1 MSLRAPNEQLVSRSG
16 RTAAALHDAA
26 AAQENGGG
34 VLQPPPRV
42 PSRQGTS
49 NLPQWAQRVQSRASE
64 HVATR
69 SEVNSDS
76 DDDGTEEGEDKAAFS
91 LLPKSILA
99 SVCIFGADGNLASK
113 KILPTLFTL
122 WKRKLVPKDIII
134 FGYARDL
141 MDSEKFRKHVFRCI
155 YNPTEAQAERKEFLK
170 CCHYVGG
177 EFDDEASFSALLV
190 AMQEQELKRF
200 NARPNILECTEQVRM
215 YYMAVPPFLY
225 AKVCSCLRSRR
236 AAAAV
241 LEGFDAAGGAASGAI
256 GVGPAPMLRVRT
268 AERFVLEKPFGRDT
282 DSCSKMVRELSMI
295 SEDEVYRIDHYLGKE
310 LVMNLLVLRFANVA
324 FQSIWNRQCIK
335 AVQII
340 FKEDFGTEGRGGYF
354 DQYGIIRDVMQN
366 HLLQVLALV
375 AMEQP
380 LNFSPENMLAEK
392 LKVLQACAPLL
403 MEDLVVG
410 QYVRCGKHPGYLED
424 ETISN
429 KASTTETF
437 AVGVVHINT
446 PRWDGVP
453 FVLKAGKAL
462 TDRKAEVRI
471 SSSYPTDCI

>member
-1 MSLRAPNEQLVSRSG
+1 
-16 RTAAALHDAA
+16 
-26 AAQENGGG
+26 
-34 VLQPPPRV
+34 
-42 PSRQGTS
+42 
-49 NLPQWAQRVQSRASE
+49 VQSRASE

-200 NARPNILECTEQVRM
+200 NARPSILECTEQVRM

-236 AAAAV
+236 AAVGVAPPAWRNLSSRDRARSAASCGR
-241 LEGFDAAGGAASGAI
+241 LAWAAPVSPLGASGASCAAR
-256 GVGPAPMLRVRT
+256 PARATWR
-268 AERFVLEKPFGRDT
+268 
-282 DSCSKMVRELSMI
+282 
-295 SEDEVYRIDHYLGKE
+295 
-310 LVMNLLVLRFANVA
+310 
-324 FQSIWNRQCIK
+324 
-335 AVQII
+335 
-340 FKEDFGTEGRGGYF
+340 
-354 DQYGIIRDVMQN
+354 
-366 HLLQVLALV
+366 
-375 AMEQP
+375 
-380 LNFSPENMLAEK
+380 
-392 LKVLQACAPLL
+392 
-403 MEDLVVG
+403 
-410 QYVRCGKHPGYLED
+410 
-424 ETISN
+424 
-429 KASTTETF
+429 
-437 AVGVVHINT
+437 
-446 PRWDGVP
+446 
-453 FVLKAGKAL
+453 
-462 TDRKAEVRI
+462 
-471 SSSYPTDCI
+471 

>member
-236 AAAAV
+236 AAARRHCRCRTPPRPCTRPRASTASRPAS
-241 LEGFDAAGGAASGAI
+241 AACACAASHSL
-256 GVGPAPMLRVRT
+256 VGHRRRHRRRRSCYSCHRIRPPCRVAR
-268 AERFVLEKPFGRDT
+268 V
-282 DSCSKMVRELSMI
+282 
-295 SEDEVYRIDHYLGKE
+295 
-310 LVMNLLVLRFANVA
+310 
-324 FQSIWNRQCIK
+324 
-335 AVQII
+335 
-340 FKEDFGTEGRGGYF
+340 
-354 DQYGIIRDVMQN
+354 
-366 HLLQVLALV
+366 
-375 AMEQP
+375 
-380 LNFSPENMLAEK
+380 
-392 LKVLQACAPLL
+392 
-403 MEDLVVG
+403 
-410 QYVRCGKHPGYLED
+410 
-424 ETISN
+424 
-429 KASTTETF
+429 
-437 AVGVVHINT
+437 
-446 PRWDGVP
+446 
-453 FVLKAGKAL
+453 
-462 TDRKAEVRI
+462 
-471 SSSYPTDCI
+471 

>member
-34 VLQPPPRV
+34 VLPPPPRV

-170 CCHYVGG
+170 C
-177 EFDDEASFSALLV
+177 
-190 AMQEQELKRF
+190 
-200 NARPNILECTEQVRM
+200 
-215 YYMAVPPFLY
+215 
-225 AKVCSCLRSRR
+225 
-236 AAAAV
+236 
-241 LEGFDAAGGAASGAI
+241 
-256 GVGPAPMLRVRT
+256 
-268 AERFVLEKPFGRDT
+268 
-282 DSCSKMVRELSMI
+282 
-295 SEDEVYRIDHYLGKE
+295 
-310 LVMNLLVLRFANVA
+310 
-324 FQSIWNRQCIK
+324 
-335 AVQII
+335 
-340 FKEDFGTEGRGGYF
+340 
-354 DQYGIIRDVMQN
+354 
-366 HLLQVLALV
+366 
-375 AMEQP
+375 
-380 LNFSPENMLAEK
+380 
-392 LKVLQACAPLL
+392 
-403 MEDLVVG
+403 
-410 QYVRCGKHPGYLED
+410 
-424 ETISN
+424 
-429 KASTTETF
+429 
-437 AVGVVHINT
+437 
-446 PRWDGVP
+446 
-453 FVLKAGKAL
+453 
-462 TDRKAEVRI
+462 
-471 SSSYPTDCI
+471 